1 MLKKEEGTDMTIN
14 EKKAVC
20 FTILIFMFVIL
31 LVGGSML
38 ITFNLYDLIYLMI
51 IVFFMGRYIYIKVK
65 G

>member
-1 MLKKEEGTDMTIN
+1 MTIN